1 MDNGPSA
8 FVIACWT
15 FTAITMTY
23 NVFSYWR
30 PIPRSFNEKSKL
42 REQALR
48 IIMDSDKDEFY
59 KELDRAGLQHAKSVE
74 SLRLCVRFVEH
85 YRVVDLNLLA
95 SSIRLARTRL
105 WTTLTPLG
113 LSPEQV
119 ACYAK
124 LDSLTAN
131 LYVDDDIKSMKKVKK
146 ELTRTAIY
154 AMGHMDKA
162 DAIYDIV
169 EQRGV
174 YQIKQVKALLKD
186 IGDSPAGALSDGT
199 L

>member
-1 MDNGPSA
+1 MENGVSA
-8 FVIACWT
+8 FLIACWT
-15 FTAITMTY
+15 FTTITMTY
-23 NVFSYWR
+23 NVFSFWR

-48 IIMDSDKDEFY
+48 IIMDSDKDDFY
-59 KELDRAGLQHAKSVE
+59 KELDRAGLQHTKSVE

-85 YRVVDLNLLA
+85 YRVVDLNVLA
-95 SSIRLARTRL
+95 SGIHLARTRL
-105 WTTLTPLG
+105 QTTLTPLG

-124 LDSLTAN
+124 FDSLMAN
-131 LYVDDDIKSMKKVKK
+131 FYVNGDVESMKKVKK

-169 EQRGV
+169 EQRRV
-174 YQIKQVKALLKD
+174 YHLKQVKALLKD
-186 IGDSPAGALSDGT
+186 IEDSPAGALSDGT